1 MSPQIDA
8 IVLAAGLSTRTGE
21 RNKLL
26 LPLAGKPLIAHA
38 VEAALDSLA
47 CTVHVVT
54 GHQSDQVAAALN
66 DYTVNIVHNP
76 NYAEGMSSSIKAGVR
91 ALPTE
96 LDGVVL
102 CLGDMPLVVSTHLDL
117 LINNFSFNIAC
128 APYNK
133 GRRGHPVLFP
143 RSMFSDLLQLS
154 GDGGARMLLEQLES
168 TISKI
173 DVNDEGIFFNV
184 NRSTD
189 L

>member
-38 VEAALDSLA
+38 VEAALNSLA

-76 NYAEGMSSSIKAGVR
+76 NFAKGMSSSIKSGIR
-91 ALPTE
+91 ALSTE
-96 LDGVVL
+96 VDGVVL
-102 CLGDMPLVVSTHLDL
+102 CLGDMPLVVSHHLDL
-117 LINNFSFNIAC
+117 LINNFAVNVPC
-128 APYNK
+128 APYYRE
-133 GRRGHPVLFP
+133 RRGHPVLFP

-154 GDGGARMLLEQLES
+154 GDTGARKLLQQIES
-168 TISKI
+168 TILQI